1 LIDAGSGRLD
11 IEPMPPF
18 FSRFCGRGGRPRGGK
33 SKQRRERVISML
45 GSVSRLFTRG
55 WQRVGTILFR
65 APLWA
70 ATLVLGLSWGGAA
83 LARAQS
89 AARRPVGAVATSA
102 TPAPGAADA
111 DKAIRAAAAQFVVA
125 FNKHDPKAVAALW
138 AVDGDYLDE
147 SGTLSTGREAIEKY
161 YADVFATDPAA
172 TIAITVDAV
181 RFLGADTAVEDGSAS
196 VTATPHA
203 APILG
208 RYTVVHVKR
217 DGAWRMAS
225 VRELKAESAAATDP
239 MEDLAWMVGSWRAEH
254 LGAEMEIDVR
264 WLANKAF
271 VEATYSQRVG
281 ETSTPTATQIIG
293 INPGTGRIM
302 SWMFSGDR
310 GVATGDWTSSN
321 AGWSIDYQGVR
332 GDGAPTTAVNLLFR
346 QNDALVWKSTNRNV
360 AGVAIPDTEEVV
372 LKRK

>member
-1 LIDAGSGRLD
+1 MAVAWEANAVR
-11 IEPMPPF
+11 
-18 FSRFCGRGGRPRGGK
+18 
-33 SKQRRERVISML
+33 RRERAISTT
-45 GSVSRLFTRG
+45 GSVGKLFTRG
-55 WQRVGTILFR
+55 WRRVGTIRFR

-70 ATLVLGLSWGGAA
+70 ATLALVLSLSGAA

-89 AARRPVGAVATSA
+89 AAGRPVSAVATSSA
-102 TPAPGAADA
+102 VAPGAADA
-111 DKAIRAAAAQFVVA
+111 EQAIRAAAEQFVAA
-125 FNKHDPKAVAALW
+125 FNQHDAKAVAALW

-147 SGTLSTGREAIEKY
+147 AGTLSAGREAIEKY
-161 YADVFATDPAA
+161 YADVFATEPAA
-172 TIAITVDAV
+172 TIAVTVDAI
-181 RFLGADTAVEDGSAS
+181 RMLGPDTAIEDGSAA

-208 RYTVVHVKR
+208 RYTAVHVKR
-217 DGAWRMAS
+217 DGAWQMAS
-225 VRELKAESAAATDP
+225 VRELKAESAAAADP
-239 MEDLAWMVGSWRAEH
+239 LEDLAWMVGTWRAEH

-281 ETSTPTATQIIG
+281 ETATPTATQIIG

-310 GVATGDWTSSN
+310 GIAMGDWTSSDS
-321 AGWSIDYQGVR
+321 GWTIDYQGVR
-332 GDGAPTTAVNLLFR
+332 GDGAPTTAVNTLFR
-346 QNDALVWKSTNRNV
+346 QNDALVWKSTNRVV
-360 AGVAIPDTEEVV
+360 AGVAVPDSEEVV

>member
-1 LIDAGSGRLD
+1 
-11 IEPMPPF
+11 
-18 FSRFCGRGGRPRGGK
+18 
-33 SKQRRERVISML
+33 
-45 GSVSRLFTRG
+45 
-55 WQRVGTILFR
+55 VGTFKFR
-65 APLWA
+65 RRSLQ
-70 ATLVLGLSWGGAA
+70 TAA
-83 LARAQS
+83 LVVVLSTSGIASSGAQS
-89 AARRPVGAVATSA
+89 AAGRPVSTVAASTAV
-102 TPAPGAADA
+102 APGAAEA
-111 DKAIRAAAAQFVVA
+111 ENAIRAAAEQFVAA
-125 FNKHDPKAVAALW
+125 FNKHDAKAVAALW
-138 AVDGDYLDE
+138 AADGDYLDE
-147 SGTLSTGREAIEKY
+147 TGTLSTGRDAIEKY
-161 YADVFATDPAA
+161 YADYFTKEHEA
-172 TIAITVDAV
+172 TIAVEVDAIRV
-181 RFLGADTAVEDGSAS
+181 LGPDTAVEDGSSA

-217 DGAWRMAS
+217 DGAWQMAS
-225 VRELKAESAAATDP
+225 VRELKAESAAAADP
-239 MEDLAWMVGSWRAEH
+239 LEDLAWMVGAWHAEH

-281 ETSTPTATQIIG
+281 ETSMPTATQIIG

-310 GVATGDWTSSN
+310 GVATGDWTSSD
-321 AGWSIDYQGVR
+321 AGWTIDYQGVR
-332 GDGAPTTAVNLLFR
+332 GDGASTTAVNLLFR